1 MNPNHSVPENPLF
14 YCVPSR
20 VVLAVGARHQ
30 VAPLCRAQ
38 GWRQALIVTDR
49 FFTQRT
55 TVVSELIAALQAQG
69 IQALVYDGGL
79 PDPSTILC
87 AEATA
92 EVLAQAGADQID
104 HLIAVG
110 GGSNID
116 LAKALCLTLRYRQP
130 VETFVGSSSQW
141 PGKPMPLV
149 ALPTTAGTGSEITP
163 GAILVQPSS
172 ATKVAVMGND
182 LRPHIAVIDP
192 ELTLSCPAK
201 VTADAGLD
209 ALTHAIESWL
219 TLDARDFDLAGDP
232 DPGYSGRNRVTNL
245 FARESVTLCWQHL
258 LAAYTHPQDLGAR
271 TGMAYASLLAAMS
284 YGSAGLNAV
293 HGLAYALAGLTH
305 ASHGSTNAVLLPYV
319 LDSLVDQRTEELAEI
334 ARLGGAQG
342 DSAISLARQAP
353 CMVRQLVSDLGIP
366 DTLARFGVKAEQ
378 LPGLIQ
384 DGLAVT
390 RLAKAYPGAQVAQ
403 AYAQI
408 VNNAFLGQLS
418 GDPA

>member
-1 MNPNHSVPENPLF
+1 MNSNPSVAENPLF
-14 YCVPSR
+14 YCMPSR
-20 VVLAVGARHQ
+20 VLLAVGARRQ
-30 VAPLCRAQ
+30 VAPLCHAQ

-49 FFTQRT
+49 FFTQHT
-55 TVVSELIAALQAQG
+55 PVVSVLVAALQAQQ

-79 PDPSTILC
+79 PDPSTTLC

-92 EVLAQAGADQID
+92 DVLAQAGADRID

-116 LAKALCLTLRYRQP
+116 LAKALCLTLRFRQP
-130 VETFVGSSSQW
+130 VETFVGSSSLW
-141 PGKPMPLV
+141 PGPPLPLV

-219 TLDARDFDLAGDP
+219 TLDARDFDLGGDP

-245 FARESVTLCWQHL
+245 FARESVALCWQHL
-258 LAAYTHPQDLGAR
+258 RTAYAHPQDLGAR

-319 LDSLVDQRTEELAEI
+319 MDSLVDQRTEELAEI

-353 CMVRQLVSDLGIP
+353 RLVRQLVAELGIP
-366 DTLARFGVKAEQ
+366 DTLARFGV
-378 LPGLIQ
+378 
-384 DGLAVT
+384 T
-390 RLAKAYPGAQVAQ
+390 
-403 AYAQI
+403 
-408 VNNAFLGQLS
+408 
-418 GDPA
+418 